1 MTLQELAE
9 NYDSEIPLGMTPE
22 GEMEAQIPG
31 EVLGARAVMS
41 RPNFS
46 TVAPGAPLDLAG
58 MLARYQGAGN
68 TAYGS
73 ELKTA
78 REAAATETKSFN
90 DLITKAMAQKTEPPS
105 KAEMYFRLASAF
117 GTPTKTGSFFEGLG
131 NAGTVMSDYNKEARA
146 ARATNIARVQ
156 QLGVAA
162 QQARMGAARED
173 VNTLRTLTA
182 EEMKDTRATQL
193 ELLKQYIASGKPQ
206 SDAGKAAV
214 DAGLVQG
221 TPEFTGFVKK
231 FLADKMESGNLIK
244 EMMAS
249 VAFGNLTVARDR
261 LQLGKEA
268 GARQEKQSTKLTAG
282 EVALRTA
289 TEDQLAGT
297 DQALANLRRAYTLN
311 ANSFDTSVPDTIQR
325 KALSAAGSDD
335 KRLLN
340 TVEMENLLEKAA
352 LAQLKAT
359 FPGAISDGERDALLA
374 TQGLAAKTKQQ
385 RAQIMKNAYT
395 SLQAIQRRS
404 NKRLADIQSG
414 IYRDT
419 ERTPEPSEEKP

>member
-9 NYDSEIPLGMTPE
+9 NYDSEIPAGMTPE
-22 GEMEAQIPG
+22 GEMEAQMPG

-58 MLARYQGAGN
+58 MLARYQGAGTN
-68 TAYGS
+68 AYGS

-146 ARATNIARVQ
+146 ARATDIARVQ

-221 TPEFTGFVKK
+221 TPEFTAFVKK
-231 FLADKMESGNLIK
+231 FLADKIESGNLLK
-244 EMMAS
+244 EVMAS
-249 VAFGNLTVARDR
+249 VAFGNLTVAKDR
-261 LQLGKEA
+261 LQLSKEA
-268 GARQEKQSTKLTAG
+268 GARQEAQSTKLTPG
-282 EVALRTA
+282 EVQLRTA

-297 DQALANLRRAYTLN
+297 NQAVANLRRAYMLN
-311 ANSFDTSVPDTIQR
+311 EKSFDTSYADTIQR
-325 KALSAAGSDD
+325 RVLEEAKSKDPKLA
-335 KRLLN
+335 N
-340 TVEMENLLEKAA
+340 TKEMENLLEKAA
-352 LAQLKAT
+352 LSQLKET
-359 FPGAISDGERDALLA
+359 FPGAISDAERAALLA
-374 TQGLAAKTKQQ
+374 TQGLAAKSKEE
-385 RAQIMKNAYT
+385 RARIMKNAYT
-395 SLQAIQRRS
+395 ALQTVQRRAQ
-404 NKRLADIQSG
+404 KRLSDIQSG
-414 IYRDT
+414 TYRDT
-419 ERTPEPSEEKP
+419 ERTSEPLEEKP